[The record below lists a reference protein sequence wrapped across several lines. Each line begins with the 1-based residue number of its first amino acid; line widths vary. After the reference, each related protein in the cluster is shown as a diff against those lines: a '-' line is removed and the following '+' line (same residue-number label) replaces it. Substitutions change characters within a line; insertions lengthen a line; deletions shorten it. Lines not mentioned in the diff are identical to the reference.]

1 MKPRKSKSTT
11 PSLRDRLSDNFMK
24 AFEADFAAHGVDVIE
39 QLRLTA
45 PDRYAAIATQLIA
58 SVEPP
63 AGIFDKAQSMQ
74 DIGRG
79 LLQQVGLTDPSEAQ
93 IEMAI
98 KANDELVAKLEMI
111 VALGVSEEIEEYRE
125 LQS

>member
-1 MKPRKSKSTT
+1 MKRKSKSSEQ
-11 PSLRDRLSDNFMK
+11 PSLRERLSARFLKDFDEDYA
-24 AFEADFAAHGVDVIE
+24 AFGADVIK
-39 QLRLTA
+39 QLREKH
-45 PDRYAAIATQLIA
+45 PDRYIEQAARLIA
-58 SVEPP
+58 QSEPP
-63 AGIFDKAQSMQ
+63 GGIFDKAQSMQ

-98 KANDELVAKLEMI
+98 KANDELVARLEMI
-111 VALGVSEEIEEYRE
+111 VALGVSEEIEEYAG